1 LDPADTFRC
10 NGCYAAVLPFN
21 AHIEGDSMLDS
32 HPPPLPAYIADEEL
46 KKERE
51 IKEAIRRLAQIIHCP
66 HCEK

>member
-1 LDPADTFRC
+1 
-10 NGCYAAVLPFN
+10 LPFN